1 MVAALGQGLCSG
13 VCVEKV
19 FQFFD
24 GCKPCEIL
32 IEGRNATN
40 CFVM

>member
-1 MVAALGQGLCSG
+1 MVAALGQGG
-13 VCVEKV
+13 ICVEKV

-24 GCKPCEIL
+24 GCKPYEIL
-32 IEGRNATN
+32 IEGRKATY